1 MNIQQSRPT
10 RYSLAAALGL
20 LMLCYIPASAA
31 AGIHWQTHWNQ
42 ALFAKAKTE
51 HRYVLLDLHA
61 VWCHWCHV
69 MDDKTYTNSEVQK
82 LIEAHYV
89 PVSVDADSDPALT
102 ARYGNWGW
110 PATIVLAPNGT
121 EIVKRRGYIPA
132 PGMIAMLKA
141 IVADPSP
148 GPSVQP
154 TMKIVETQQGQLSQ
168 AQHKTLNATF
178 DKAYDVKYGGWGEL
192 DKYLDADATE
202 LLLERARDG
211 DTQAAKRAR
220 QTLDQNLKLIDPVW
234 GGVDQY
240 ADQVDWSGP
249 HFEKLMSYQAGD
261 MRLYAEAWALWK
273 DPKYLQAAKAIRG
286 YIKQF
291 LTSPSGAFYT
301 NQDADLSQK
310 IPGHVYYA
318 LDNAQRRKL
327 GIPHVDQHI
336 YSNNNGWAIA
346 GLCKYHD
353 VTGDAEALKTARRAA
368 QWILAHRALPGGGFA
383 HGTNKSAH
391 ALGDTLAMGQAFLDL
406 YRSTGTRIWLT
417 RSEAALNYID
427 SHFHDSRGGY
437 FDTAAPAGA
446 IGVFTQTVRDVD
458 HNIALVRLTNLA
470 YQYSG
475 DIKYQKMARS
485 GMRYLTA
492 PALMDSGRF
501 LPGILLANRELGDAP
516 IHITVVGGK
525 SDSKAQAL
533 HAAALRYP
541 AHYLRVDWWDRS
553 QGPLPNPDVQY
564 PKLSQPAAFACTDK
578 ACSSPVFK
586 PARLA
591 ATVDALRKTLSQ
603 QAEQKSA
610 AR

>member
-1 MNIQQSRPT
+1 MNVQRSKRT
-10 RYSLAAALGL
+10 RCTLAAVMAL
-20 LMLCYIPASAA
+20 MMFYCIAASAA
-31 AGIHWQTHWNQ
+31 SGIHWQTQWNQ
-42 ALFAKAKTE
+42 ALFAQAKAQ

-69 MDDKTYTNSEVQK
+69 MDDETYSNPEVQK
-82 LIEAHYV
+82 LIAAHYV
-89 PVSVDADSDPALT
+89 PISVDADSDPALT
-102 ARYGNWGW
+102 ARYGDWGW
-110 PATIVLAPNGT
+110 PATIVLAPDGT

-154 TMKIVETQQGQLSQ
+154 AMNIVETRQSQLSQ
-168 AQHKTLNATF
+168 TQRKMLATTF
-178 DKAYDVKYGGWGEL
+178 NKAYDVKYGGWGDL

-211 DTQAAKRAR
+211 DTQAAERAR
-220 QTLDQNLKLIDPVW
+220 QTLNQNLKLIDPVW

-240 ADQVDWSGP
+240 ADQLDWSGP

-273 DPKYLQAAKAIRG
+273 DPKYLQAANAIRG
-286 YIKQF
+286 YIKLF
-291 LTSPSGAFYT
+291 LTAPDGAFYT

-310 IPGHVYYA
+310 IPGADYYSH
-318 LDNAQRRKL
+318 DNAQRRKL
-327 GIPHVDQHI
+327 GIPRVDKHI
-336 YSNNNGWAIA
+336 YANDNGWAITA
-346 GLCKYHD
+346 LCKYHD
-353 VTGDAEALKTARRAA
+353 VTGDANALNAGQQAA

-383 HGTNKSAH
+383 HGAKQSAP

-406 YRSTGTRIWLT
+406 YRSTGTRSWLT
-417 RSEAALNYID
+417 HSEAALNYIE
-427 SHFHDSRGGY
+427 SHFRDPQGGY
-437 FDTAAPAGA
+437 FDTAPPAGA
-446 IGVFTQTVRDVD
+446 IGVFSQPVRDVD
-458 HNIALVRLTNLA
+458 HNTVLVRLANLA
-470 YQYSG
+470 YQYS
-475 DIKYQKMARS
+475 DDAKFQKMAS
-485 GMRYLTA
+485 YGMRYLTA
-492 PALMDSGRF
+492 PALMNSGHF
-501 LPGILLANRELGDAP
+501 LPGILLASRELSHAP

-553 QGPLPNPDVQY
+553 EGKLPNPDVQY
-564 PKLSQPAAFACTDK
+564 PKLSQPAAFACTDR

-591 ATVDALRKTLSQ
+591 STVDALRKTLSQ
-603 QAEQKSA
+603 QADQKSTTG
-610 AR
+610 

>member
-1 MNIQQSRPT
+1 MLRHAS
-10 RYSLAAALGL
+10 AALCL
-20 LMLCYIPASAA
+20 LMLIHVPTAQ
-31 AGIHWQTHWNQ
+31 AGIAWQTQWNQ
-42 ALFAKAKTE
+42 ALFAKARAE

-69 MDDKTYTNSEVQK
+69 MDDQTYANPEVQK
-82 LIEAHYV
+82 LIAADYL
-89 PVSVDADSDPALT
+89 PVSVDADSDPALS
-102 ARYGNWGW
+102 ARYGDWGW
-110 PATIVLAPNGT
+110 PATIVLAPDGS

-154 TMKIVETQQGQLSQ
+154 AMNIVETQQGQLDP
-168 AQHKTLNATF
+168 AQHKKLDATF
-178 DKAYDVKYGGWGEL
+178 DQAYDVKYGGWGNL

-211 DTQAAKRAR
+211 DQQAARRAR

-261 MRLYAEAWALWK
+261 LRLYAEAWALWK

-286 YIKQF
+286 YIQTF
-291 LTSPSGAFYT
+291 LTAPDGAFYT
-301 NQDADLSQK
+301 SQDADLSQK
-310 IPGHVYYA
+310 IPGAAYYA
-318 LDNAQRRKL
+318 HDDAGRRKL
-327 GIPHVDQHI
+327 GIPHVDQHE
-336 YSNNNGWAIA
+336 YTRENGWAITA
-346 GLCKYHD
+346 LCKYHD
-353 VTGDAEALKTARRAA
+353 VSGDADALKAALRAA
-368 QWILAHRALPGGGFA
+368 QWVLAHRALPGGGFA
-383 HGTNKSAH
+383 HGADKAAP
-391 ALGDTLAMGQAFLDL
+391 ALDDTLATGRAFLDL

-417 RSEAALNYID
+417 RSEAALDFID
-427 SHFHDSRGGY
+427 KHFRDSRGGY
-437 FDTAAPAGA
+437 FDSAPAAKA
-446 IGVFTQTVRDVD
+446 IGVFAKPVRSVD
-458 HNIALVRLTNLA
+458 HNTALVRLANLA
-470 YQYSG
+470 YHYSG
-475 DIKYQKMARS
+475 DARYQNMARY

-492 PALMDSGRF
+492 PALMRSGRS
-501 LPGILLANRELGDAP
+501 LPGILLANRELGHAP

-525 SDSKAQAL
+525 NDSTAQAL

-553 QGPLPNPDVQY
+553 EGKLPNPDVQY
-564 PKLSQPAAFACTDK
+564 PKLSEAAAFACTDK

-586 PARLA
+586 PSGLA
-591 ATVDALRKTLSQ
+591 ATVNALRKTLSQ
-603 QAEQKSA
+603 QGDKQNA